1 MLSTIQLW
9 ENLYLQ
15 WINLGERI
23 LLVQYENLSSDL
35 RSKTLKDICNF
46 LDFNLNEERLKCVL
60 GHTKDTKRRSVFR
73 RKRKCFNDKMT
84 TNSGKRNINQSTSD
98 NIFTKSH
105 RIWINSAIRNV
116 HQSLFRR
123 GLVSSSIT
131 EYKDTIIKLNDCYET
146 F

>member
-60 GHTKDTKRRSVFR
+60 GHTKVTKRRSVFR

-84 TNSGKRNINQSTSD
+84 TNSGKRNMNQSTSD

-131 EYKDTIIKLNDCYET
+131 EYKDTIIKLNDCHET